1 MIRKDE
7 LAKAADSKRLSM
19 ENAEKDYFLDLLLFS
34 IYDEFGDILVLKG
47 GTSLYKIYNLNRFS
61 EDLDF
66 TLNRR
71 RFDADKFVKKISAS
85 IRLLEIESKAVVER
99 YRNEINIRM
108 SLKGPLY
115 DGSARKTFSFS
126 AEPKTRSVFVPKESL
141 CLISL
146 NISLRERVAKEA
158 KKEMIIPH
166 YREIPSFE
174 VFAMD
179 QQEIFAEKIR
189 AIFTRNKPRDVYDL
203 WFLLKKG
210 IKPDAGLINKKLRI
224 CRIKFSKNRLAKT
237 MEEKR
242 EFWKGDLKGL
252 IIGELPDF
260 EKIKEFILTFF

>member
-7 LAKAADSKRLSM
+7 LANAAESKRLSS

-34 IYDEFGDILVLKG
+34 IYSEFGDVLVLKG
-47 GTSLYKIYNLNRFS
+47 GTTLYKIYNLNRFS

-85 IRLLEIESKAVVER
+85 LRLLEIESKAVVER
-99 YRNEINIRM
+99 YRNEINIRLI
-108 SLKGPLY
+108 LKGPLY
-115 DGSARKTFSFS
+115 DGR
-126 AEPKTRSVFVPKESL
+126 KESL
-141 CLISL
+141 CFISL
-146 NISLRERVAKEA
+146 NISLRERVAKDA
-158 KKEMIIPH
+158 KRELIIPH

-179 QQEIFAEKIR
+179 QQEILAEKIR
-189 AIFTRNKPRDVYDL
+189 AIFTRNKPRDMYDL

-210 IKPDAGLINKKLRI
+210 IEPDADLINKKLRI
-224 CRIKFSKNRLAKT
+224 CGIKFSKSRLAEA
-237 MEEKR
+237 MEKKR
-242 EFWKGDLKGL
+242 QFWKGDLKGL

>member
-7 LAKAADSKRLSM
+7 LAKAAESKRLSL
-19 ENAEKDYFLDLLLFS
+19 ENAEKDYFLELLLFS
-34 IYDEFGDILVLKG
+34 IYGEFGDILVLKG

-85 IRLLEIESKAVVER
+85 IRLLEIESKADIER
-99 YRNEINIRM
+99 YRNEINIKLI
-108 SLKGPLY
+108 LKGPLY
-115 DGSARKTFSFS
+115 DGR
-126 AEPKTRSVFVPKESL
+126 KESL

-146 NISLRERVAKEA
+146 NISLRERVVKEA
-158 KKEMIIPH
+158 KKELIIPQ
-166 YREIPSFE
+166 YREIPAFE

-189 AIFTRNKPRDVYDL
+189 AILTRTKPRDVYDL

-210 IKPDAGLINKKLRI
+210 IKPDADLINKKLKIYRI
-224 CRIKFSKNRLAKT
+224 RFSKKRLAEKI
-237 MEEKR
+237 EEKR

-260 EKIKEFILTFF
+260 EKIKEYIMTFF